1 MSITF
6 PFVPKYGT
14 EDQVNN
20 QPITTGSMYM
30 TPGKLFF
37 DKSSTERVII
47 ASKDSN
53 YVYNQIIPSDTWSI
67 NHNLKKLPNVTAY
80 HADSKECRLYQPK
93 EMTALIQTAIGWITY
108 HTTYFNLL
116 KHQIME
122 LTSVDEVKSVV
133 YGTLLGS
140 ERQALLDVI
149 STSLLSV

>member
-1 MSITF
+1 MSTTF

-37 DKSSTERVII
+37 DKSSIERVII

-67 NHNLKKLPNVTAY
+67 NHNLKKLPNVTVI
-80 HADSKECRLYQPK
+80 DSAGSKCEGEIEYVDDNN
-93 EMTALIQTAIGWITY
+93 LILHFSSEFSGKAIL
-108 HTTYFNLL
+108 N
-116 KHQIME
+116 
-122 LTSVDEVKSVV
+122 
-133 YGTLLGS
+133 
-140 ERQALLDVI
+140 
-149 STSLLSV
+149 